1 MEFLKAFGVDWRVL
15 IAQFLNFAILLFIL
29 WKFGYKPIFKFLE
42 ERSKKIEE
50 GIENAAL
57 AEDRIK
63 QLSVQEA
70 ETMKAAKKEAA
81 DILAE
86 ARIQGEEGRRR
97 LLDKAR
103 EEIGALINQE
113 KESMR
118 LEKAEVLK
126 SIKKETAELVAAS
139 LEKILEEKLD
149 AVKDGE
155 VIRKSLAKLK

>member
-50 GIENAAL
+50 GVENAVL
-57 AEDRIK
+57 AEERLKNI
-63 QLSVQEA
+63 SVQET
-70 ETMKAAKKEAA
+70 EILKTAKKEAVA
-81 DILAE
+81 ILAE
-86 ARIQGEEGRRR
+86 AKVQGEENRRQ

-103 EEIGALINQE
+103 EEVGDLINQE

-139 LEKILEEKLD
+139 LEKILEEKLNSAKD
-149 AVKDGE
+149 ADL
-155 VIRKSLAKLK
+155 IRKSLAKLK